1 VTPRAMTINPV
12 NTRLIRASALEL
24 RSKICA
30 MNESR
35 FDLRCGCA
43 ACAGGHIVHVQEML
57 NDRTSGS
64 GRGRPKFQYSSRRP
78 LRTKR
83 RVPHR
88 EKVLWES
95 DLQSLEKK
103 IVCDKRDFGETTT
116 VLLAPC
122 VPEVGMFKKKISCQN
137 LFLASAFNSPGPRYI
152 PRLCT
157 TRRSTGRTTPNRLRR
172 RRCPAT
178 TSASQ

>member
-1 VTPRAMTINPV
+1 
-12 NTRLIRASALEL
+12 L
-24 RSKICA
+24 RIK
-30 MNESR
+30 
-35 FDLRCGCA
+35 
-43 ACAGGHIVHVQEML
+43 Q
-57 NDRTSGS
+57 
-64 GRGRPKFQYSSRRP
+64 
-78 LRTKR
+78 

-116 VLLAPC
+116 LLLATC

-137 LFLASAFNSPGPRYI
+137 LFLASALNLPGQHNILRHCATPRSI
-152 PRLCT
+152 DHT
-157 TRRSTGRTTPNRLRR
+157 TLNRPRR